1 MKQESVDTDESDSN
15 KLEDVIDTSLTV
27 KSEVT
32 GDDDDDG
39 EDDEK
44 QDMEKDAEE
53 KDAEE
58 SDADVLQNDGDI
70 KLEDLEELNGV
81 EDNKEV
87 GLMMKQTTCIFSIL
101 DWYWLA
107 RDGIIQTQNLHH
119 NEHNVL
125 IKKCRFSK

>member
-1 MKQESVDTDESDSN
+1 MDTEESDSN

-32 GDDDDDG
+32 GDDDDDDG

-44 QDMEKDAEE
+44 QDME

-87 GLMMKQTTCIFSIL
+87 GLMMKQTTCIFSVL
-101 DWYWLA
+101 EWYWLA
-107 RDGIIQTQNLHH
+107 RDGIIQHKHKIFITMNTM
-119 NEHNVL
+119 
-125 IKKCRFSK
+125 FW